1 MRRDQKGI
9 TLFFSAYCFSVASQR
24 EAAIDRENEI
34 DNDRKRER
42 ARKRLISKTHIKGEK
57 INNLLI
63 KYARK
68 K

>member
-1 MRRDQKGI
+1 M
-9 TLFFSAYCFSVASQR
+9 ASQR